1 MTSISDAREPR
12 NDTTAA
18 DGTIFTPYRVTQFF
32 VVLASIVC
40 ALLFWWAAR
49 TLGIPAERGFD
60 AGVLEQPHWPL
71 VLISIYV
78 LFVVCLIVATLIS
91 GRWWFFGG
99 LFAAVVGLSVLS
111 ARGGPIRD
119 VLFDAQATDSPRS
132 VFVRLALET
141 CLLFIP
147 IGLAWTFFW
156 KRFDAALPT
165 PDPASRTEQMPLA
178 LALVAQTV
186 ITAAVVLLLAAT
198 DAKKQVMVSVFLGG
212 LLGTALA
219 DYLAPHRKAA
229 IWYWVGPLAVGVI
242 GYLLAYVNAPAWTN
256 GAPQGAFAALA
267 RPLPLDYAS
276 VGTAGALLGYWL
288 AAERPRVRF
297 SFRSALP
304 SAGSNEPLASKEQ
317 HPPVQG

>member
-1 MTSISDAREPR
+1 MTSIPDARQPTR
-12 NDTTAA
+12 DTTAA

-40 ALLFWWAAR
+40 VLLFWWAAR
-49 TLGIPAERGFD
+49 TMGIPAERGFD

-78 LFVVCLIVATLIS
+78 LFAVCLVVATLIS

-119 VLFDAQATDSPRS
+119 VLFDAQATDSPRN

-156 KRFDAALPT
+156 MRFDAALPA
-165 PDPASRTEQMPLA
+165 PDPDSRTEQMPLA

-229 IWYWVGPLAVGVI
+229 IWYWVGPLVVGMI
-242 GYLLAYVNAPAWTN
+242 GYLLAYVNAAAWTN
-256 GAPQGAFAALA
+256 GAPLGTFAALA

-276 VGTAGALLGYWL
+276 VGTAGALLGFWL
-288 AAERPRVRF
+288 AADRPRVRF
-297 SFRSALP
+297 SLRPASP
-304 SAGSNEPLASKEQ
+304 SVDSKEPPASQ
-317 HPPVQG
+317 QPQSPVQS